1 MLAAVGGGAA
11 GWVGS
16 NVSAVVS
23 SLWPTRLRVPAGAVA
38 VGAADAVLMGAAL
51 VGGVQPGGGSNA
63 LFGLAGRVAAAT
75 TGIGI
80 GADTGA
86 DATSAAG
93 GGAAGT
99 VEAVPMGA
107 ALVGGVHP
115 GGGSN
120 ALFGLAGRVAA
131 ATTGIGAGIG
141 AGATS
146 AAGGGGAAAATEAE
160 GVGSGVDGNKVLA
173 VEIESDV
180 LRVRDVGTG

>member
-1 MLAAVGGGAA
+1 
-11 GWVGS
+11 
-16 NVSAVVS
+16 
-23 SLWPTRLRVPAGAVA
+23 
-38 VGAADAVLMGAAL
+38 
-51 VGGVQPGGGSNA
+51 
-63 LFGLAGRVAAAT
+63 
-75 TGIGI
+75 
-80 GADTGA
+80 
-86 DATSAAG
+86 
-93 GGAAGT
+93 
-99 VEAVPMGA
+99 MGA

-146 AAGGGGAAAATEAE
+146 AAGGGGAAAATEAD
-160 GVGSGVDGNKVLA
+160 GVGSGVDGTKVLA